1 MNNSS
6 KKELS
11 VKSTFIQKNIDM
23 SGSFYYNNDENTT
36 NQQSKENQILNEK
49 IVKLYID
56 KRPLLSMKTI
66 KKLAN
71 FNFTIQYTKNEYNS
85 IVVNHIIHNDPGHI
99 VAEFKDFL
107 IEGDINEFLQKSYKI
122 NEINFLLPK
131 IFEYYIN
138 SSVIFPN
145 YVILPE
151 SKYIYK
157 NIQKKQKVIDAIQ
170 DQEEKDERIK
180 KGLIKEEEKEN
191 VFTMQILDSIL
202 NQTDTSGI
210 KKYFGINTE
219 GNSLEISKLNNIIND
234 INSCDNKNLKFKN
247 SSHINEYYTQ
257 SSKNE
262 TNNKNR
268 TSGNNIRDKIFQKQN
283 SRNTKCYIK
292 KKQNDI
298 NSLKSKNKSKMSLE
312 INKIIIDNGSSSNK
326 NFKNIKNSYN
336 LDKRGIQLSNSIK
349 NINELT
355 LNNKTNNGVLL
366 RNIYSRN
373 KDIPNKNFSK
383 NKKEDDKNNKN
394 KNKNKENFQ
403 KGRNFTN
410 NNIKNN
416 NYNNYYNTTN
426 NINGGDDIAHQNHII
441 NSNSNSNYNIF
452 NKIVTKCITSRQ
464 FYKLENNHNNNE
476 LVKTLYKNV
485 SLKNKRNSFKS
496 NDNFIG
502 KNKKIIK
509 KSIINILLNNNKELQ
524 TEENSSIFRNRKSI
538 KSSLNGCILESIAKS
553 TFFSDKNN
561 VKEKGTRRHMF
572 SGLSQKDNNMK
583 INQNKN
589 KNKNKNSNKLFNSC
603 SVNNMMNSYRTINKN
618 YSSNNIISCINNTNN
633 TSNLSNTFRK
643 KDNSREFIHI
653 YQKECKSQ
661 QKENQ
666 NEKNINNNKK
676 VYTSNFNL
684 NDKEKEIEK
693 EREFSIKSYNDK
705 NNLKEYFDKKNKID
719 TINNNNQY
727 ENCIFKNFKNDKI
740 NKDFKS
746 LNNTKCLVHKKK
758 TSTIINNNKDHSN
771 QKIISEKKLA
781 KELSENNIIS
791 ESLNSP
797 TNSIYAKK
805 FYIKS
810 DLREKHINLN
820 MEKPLTLRQS
830 INKNDINNTEK
841 IELLTKKINEM
852 KRCMKESSENN
863 TNSISNIFRN
873 KKVKRKNQTSSQ
885 NFKKQKDYI
894 DSKRN
899 RADNILLSDTIN
911 EVTIKNIYMNNNLIN
926 KVKKDYENK
935 KLIRDNRQTM
945 SNDDIM
951 NSNKITRKT
960 VKDFRSKSN
969 YLLEEH
975 NTKVNFNASKRN
987 KYNNK
992 ELNTESNFNKKMNY
1006 DNENI
1011 PINVDKSN
1019 KNNKDDISLNNKMKS
1034 YSLKVIP
1041 IKQINRNKVNIK
1053 GIYINGFEK
1062 ILKKKNNNNT
1072 RNNDI
1077 PLSVTERLK
1086 HINESSY
1093 LNSSN
1098 RYINTSNNNT
1108 KIFQKKKINDNSKR
1122 K

>member
-11 VKSTFIQKNIDM
+11 VKSTFIQKNMDM
-23 SGSFYYNNDENTT
+23 SGSFCYNNDENTT

-49 IVKLYID
+49 IIKLYID
-56 KRPLLSMKTI
+56 KHPLLSMKTI

-191 VFTMQILDSIL
+191 VFTTQIVDSIL

-210 KKYFGINTE
+210 KQYFDINTE

-234 INSCDNKNLKFKN
+234 INLCDEKNLKFKN
-247 SSHINEYYTQ
+247 TSHINEYYTQ
-257 SSKNE
+257 SSRNE
-262 TNNKNR
+262 TNNNNR
-268 TSGNNIRDKIFQKQN
+268 TNGNNLRINIRDKIIQKQN
-283 SRNTKCYIK
+283 NKNAKCYIK

-298 NSLKSKNKSKMSLE
+298 NPLRNKYKSKMSLE
-312 INKIIIDNGSSSNK
+312 INKIIIDNGSNSNK
-326 NFKNIKNSYN
+326 NLKNIKNSYN

-355 LNNKTNNGVLL
+355 LNNRTNNGVLL
-366 RNIYSRN
+366 KSIYSRN
-373 KDIPNKNFSK
+373 KVIPNKIFSK
-383 NKKEDDKNNKN
+383 NKKENDKNNKN
-394 KNKNKENFQ
+394 KSKESFQ
-403 KGRNFTN
+403 KGRNFTSN
-410 NNIKNN
+410 IIKNN
-416 NYNNYYNTTN
+416 NNNYDNYYNTTN
-426 NINGGDDIAHQNHII
+426 NINGGADIANQNH
-441 NSNSNSNYNIF
+441 NTNSNYNIN
-452 NKIVTKCITSRQ
+452 NKNITKCITSRQ
-464 FYKLENNHNNNE
+464 FYKLENNSNNNE

-502 KNKKIIK
+502 SNKKIIK

-538 KSSLNGCILESIAKS
+538 KESFNGCILESIAKS
-553 TFFSDKNN
+553 TFFSDKNYLN
-561 VKEKGTRRHMF
+561 EKGTRRHMF
-572 SGLSQKDNNMK
+572 SGLSQKDKNMK

-589 KNKNKNSNKLFNSC
+589 NNKLFYSC
-603 SVNNMMNSYRTINKN
+603 SMNNMMNSYRTTNKN
-618 YSSNNIISCINNTNN
+618 YSSNNIISCINNINN
-633 TSNLSNTFRK
+633 TSNLSNTLRK
-643 KDNSREFIHI
+643 KDSNREFIHN
-653 YQKECKSQ
+653 YQKEYKSQ
-661 QKENQ
+661 QKERH
-666 NEKNINNNKK
+666 NEKSIKNKKK
-676 VYTSNFNL
+676 VYASNFNL
-684 NDKEKEIEK
+684 NDKEKEI

-705 NNLKEYFDKKNKID
+705 NNLKEYFDKKNNID
-719 TINNNNQY
+719 NINNNNQF
-727 ENCIFKNFKNDKI
+727 ENCIFKNFKNDNI
-740 NKDFKS
+740 NKDNKS
-746 LNNTKCLVHKKK
+746 LNSANCLVHKKK
-758 TSTIINNNKDHSN
+758 ASTIINNKKEHSI
-771 QKIISEKKLA
+771 QQIISEKKIA
-781 KELSENNIIS
+781 KEPSENNIIS

-810 DLREKHINLN
+810 DIREKQINLD
-820 MEKPLTLRQS
+820 MEKPLTLRKS
-830 INKNDINNTEK
+830 INKNDINDTEK
-841 IELLTKKINEM
+841 IEILTKKINEM
-852 KRCMKESSENN
+852 KRCMKESSEKN
-863 TNSISNIFRN
+863 TNSISNIFKN
-873 KKVKRKNQTSSQ
+873 KKIKRKNQTSSQ
-885 NFKKQKDYI
+885 NLKKQKDYI
-894 DSKRN
+894 DTTRSRN
-899 RADNILLSDTIN
+899 ENILLSDTIA

-926 KVKKDYENK
+926 KVKKDCENK
-935 KLIRDNRQTM
+935 KLIRDNKQTM

-951 NSNKITRKT
+951 NSNKITKKT
-960 VKDFRSKSN
+960 MKDFRSNSN
-969 YLLEEH
+969 YLLEGD
-975 NTKVNFNASKRN
+975 NTKVNNNASKRY
-987 KYNNK
+987 KFNNK
-992 ELNTESNFNKKMNY
+992 EMNTESNFNKKLNY

-1019 KNNKDDISLNNKMKS
+1019 KYNKDDLSLINKMKS
-1034 YSLKVIP
+1034 YSLKVLP
-1041 IKQINRNKVNIK
+1041 INQINRNRVNIK

-1062 ILKKKNNNNT
+1062 ILKKKKNNNM

-1077 PLSVTERLK
+1077 PLSVTERFK

-1108 KIFQKKKINDNSKR
+1108 KIFQKKIINDNSKR

>member
-11 VKSTFIQKNIDM
+11 VKSTFIQKNMDM

-36 NQQSKENQILNEK
+36 NQQSKENQILSEK
-49 IVKLYID
+49 IIKLYID
-56 KRPLLSMKTI
+56 RHPLLSMKTI

-107 IEGDINEFLQKSYKI
+107 IAGDINEFLQKSYKI

-170 DQEEKDERIK
+170 SQEEKDERIK

-191 VFTMQILDSIL
+191 VFTTQIVDSIL

-210 KKYFGINTE
+210 KQYFGINTE
-219 GNSLEISKLNNIIND
+219 GNSLEISKVNNIIND

-257 SSKNE
+257 SSRNE
-262 TNNKNR
+262 TNNNNR
-268 TSGNNIRDKIFQKQN
+268 TNGNNLRINIRDKIIQKQN
-283 SRNTKCYIK
+283 NKNSKCYIK

-298 NSLKSKNKSKMSLE
+298 NSLRTKNKSKMSLE
-312 INKIIIDNGSSSNK
+312 INKIIIDNGSNSNK

-355 LNNKTNNGVLL
+355 LNNRTNNGVLL
-366 RNIYSRN
+366 KSIYSRN
-373 KDIPNKNFSK
+373 KDIPNKKFSK

-394 KNKNKENFQ
+394 KSKESFQ
-403 KGRNFTN
+403 KGRNFTSN
-410 NNIKNN
+410 YIKNN

-426 NINGGDDIAHQNHII
+426 NINGGADIAHQNH
-441 NSNSNSNYNIF
+441 NSNSNSNYNIN
-452 NKIVTKCITSRQ
+452 NKNVTKCITSRQ

-476 LVKTLYKNV
+476 LGKTLYKNV

-502 KNKKIIK
+502 SNKKIIK
-509 KSIINILLNNNKELQ
+509 KSIINILLNNNKEFQ
-524 TEENSSIFRNRKSI
+524 TEENSSIFRNKKNI
-538 KSSLNGCILESIAKS
+538 KASFNGCILESIAKS

-561 VKEKGTRRHMF
+561 LKEKGTRRHMF

-583 INQNKN
+583 INQNKS
-589 KNKNKNSNKLFNSC
+589 KNKDSNKLFNSC
-603 SVNNMMNSYRTINKN
+603 SMNNMMNSYRTINKN
-618 YSSNNIISCINNTNN
+618 YSSNNNISCINNINN

-643 KDNSREFIHI
+643 KNSNREFIHI
-653 YQKECKSQ
+653 HQKEYRSQ
-661 QKENQ
+661 QKEKH
-666 NEKNINNNKK
+666 NEKSIKNKKK

-684 NDKEKEIEK
+684 NDKEKEIER
-693 EREFSIKSYNDK
+693 EREFSIKSYNEK

-719 TINNNNQY
+719 SINNNNQF
-727 ENCIFKNFKNDKI
+727 ENCIFKNFKNDNI
-740 NKDFKS
+740 NKYNKS
-746 LNNTKCLVHKKK
+746 LNSTNCLVHKKK
-758 TSTIINNNKDHSN
+758 ASTIINNKKENSIH
-771 QKIISEKKLA
+771 QIISKKKIA
-781 KELSENNIIS
+781 KEPSENNIIS

-810 DLREKHINLN
+810 DLREKQINLDI
-820 MEKPLTLRQS
+820 ERPLTLRKS
-830 INKNDINNTEK
+830 INKNASNDNEK

-852 KRCMKESSENN
+852 KKCMKESSEKN
-863 TNSISNIFRN
+863 TNSISNIFKN
-873 KKVKRKNQTSSQ
+873 QKLKRKNQTSSQ
-885 NFKKQKDYI
+885 NFKKQKDYL
-894 DSKRN
+894 DSTRN
-899 RADNILLSDTIN
+899 RNDNILMSDTIA

-926 KVKKDYENK
+926 KVKKDYDNK

-951 NSNKITRKT
+951 SSNKITRKT
-960 VKDFRSKSN
+960 MKDFRSNSN
-969 YLLEEH
+969 YLLEG
-975 NTKVNFNASKRN
+975 NDSKVNNNASKRY
-987 KYNNK
+987 KFNNK
-992 ELNTESNFNKKMNY
+992 ELNTESNFNKKLNY
-1006 DNENI
+1006 DNENM

-1019 KNNKDDISLNNKMKS
+1019 KNNKDDISSINKMKS
-1034 YSLKVIP
+1034 YSLKVLP
-1041 IKQINRNKVNIK
+1041 IKQINKNKVNIK

-1062 ILKKKNNNNT
+1062 IIKKKNNNNT
-1072 RNNDI
+1072 RNNYI
-1077 PLSVTERLK
+1077 PLSVTERFK

>member
-11 VKSTFIQKNIDM
+11 VKSTFIQKNMDM

-49 IVKLYID
+49 IIKLYIN
-56 KRPLLSMKTI
+56 KHPLLSMKTI

-107 IEGDINEFLQKSYKI
+107 IAGDINEFLQKSYKI
-122 NEINFLLPK
+122 NEIKFLLPK
-131 IFEYYIN
+131 ICEYYIN

-145 YVILPE
+145 YVKLPE

-170 DQEEKDERIK
+170 DQEDKDERIK
-180 KGLIKEEEKEN
+180 KGLFKEEEKEN
-191 VFTMQILDSIL
+191 VFTTQIVDSIL

-210 KKYFGINTE
+210 KQYFGINTE

-247 SSHINEYYTQ
+247 SCHINEYYTQ
-257 SSKNE
+257 SSRNE
-262 TNNKNR
+262 TNNNNR
-268 TSGNNIRDKIFQKQN
+268 TSGNNLRINIRDKIMQKQN

-298 NSLKSKNKSKMSLE
+298 SSLKSKNKSKMSLE
-312 INKIIIDNGSSSNK
+312 INKIIMDNGSHSNK

-355 LNNKTNNGVLL
+355 LNNRTNNGVLL
-366 RNIYSRN
+366 RSIYSRN
-373 KDIPNKNFSK
+373 KDIPNKKFSK
-383 NKKEDDKNNKN
+383 NKKEEDKNNKN
-394 KNKNKENFQ
+394 KSKESFQ
-403 KGRNFTN
+403 KGRNFTSN
-410 NNIKNN
+410 FIKNN

-426 NINGGDDIAHQNHII
+426 NINGGADITYHNH
-441 NSNSNSNYNIF
+441 NSNSNSKYNIN
-452 NKIVTKCITSRQ
+452 NKNITKCITSRQ
-464 FYKLENNHNNNE
+464 FYKLENNFNNNE
-476 LVKTLYKNV
+476 LGKTLYKNAG
-485 SLKNKRNSFKS
+485 LKNERNSFKS
-496 NDNFIG
+496 NDNFSG
-502 KNKKIIK
+502 GNKKIIK
-509 KSIINILLNNNKELQ
+509 KSIINKLLNNNKELH
-524 TEENSSIFRNRKSI
+524 TEENSSIFKNRKSI
-538 KSSLNGCILESIAKS
+538 KTSFNGCIFESIAKS
-553 TFFSDKNN
+553 TFFSDRNN
-561 VKEKGTRRHMF
+561 TKEKGSRRHLF

-583 INQNKN
+583 ISQNKN
-589 KNKNKNSNKLFNSC
+589 NNKLFNSC
-603 SVNNMMNSYRTINKN
+603 SLNNMMNSYRTINKN
-618 YSSNNIISCINNTNN
+618 YSCNNIINCINN
-633 TSNLSNTFRK
+633 TSNLSNTHKK
-643 KDNSREFIHI
+643 KDSNREYIHI
-653 YQKECKSQ
+653 YKKECKSQ
-661 QKENQ
+661 QKEKHD
-666 NEKNINNNKK
+666 EISIKNNKK

-693 EREFSIKSYNDK
+693 EKEYFIKSYNDK
-705 NNLKEYFDKKNKID
+705 NNLREYFDKKNRID
-719 TINNNNQY
+719 SFNNNNQF
-727 ENCIFKNFKNDKI
+727 ENCIFKNFKNDNI
-740 NKDFKS
+740 NKDNKS
-746 LNNTKCLVHKKK
+746 LNSTNCLVHKKK
-758 TSTIINNNKDHSN
+758 ASTIINNKKEYSIQN
-771 QKIISEKKLA
+771 IISEKKIT
-781 KELSENNIIS
+781 KEPSENNIIS

-797 TNSIYAKK
+797 ANSIYTKK

-810 DLREKHINLN
+810 DLREKQINFDI
-820 MEKPLTLRQS
+820 EKPLTLRKS
-830 INKNDINNTEK
+830 INKNDINDTEK

-852 KRCMKESSENN
+852 KRCMKESSEKN
-863 TNSISNIFRN
+863 TNSISNIFKN
-873 KKVKRKNQTSSQ
+873 KKIKRKNQTSTQ
-885 NFKKQKDYI
+885 NFKKQKNNI
-894 DSKRN
+894 DSARN
-899 RADNILLSDTIN
+899 NADNILLSDTIT

-926 KVKKDYENK
+926 KVKKENENK

-951 NSNKITRKT
+951 GSNKITRKT
-960 VKDFRSKSN
+960 MKDFRSNSN
-969 YLLEEH
+969 YLLEG
-975 NTKVNFNASKRN
+975 NISKVNNNASK
-987 KYNNK
+987 KYKFNNK
-992 ELNTESNFNKKMNY
+992 EMNTESNFNKKFNY
-1006 DNENI
+1006 INENI

-1019 KNNKDDISLNNKMKS
+1019 KNNKEDISLINKMKS
-1034 YSLKVIP
+1034 YSLKVLP
-1041 IKQINRNKVNIK
+1041 IKQINKNKVNIK
-1053 GIYINGFEK
+1053 GIHINGFEK
-1062 ILKKKNNNNT
+1062 ILKKKNNNNA

-1108 KIFQKKKINDNSKR
+1108 KIFQKKKISDNSKR

>member
-1 MNNSS
+1 MHNSS

-11 VKSTFIQKNIDM
+11 VKSTFIQKNIDI

-49 IVKLYID
+49 IIKLYID
-56 KRPLLSMKTI
+56 KHPLLSMKTI

-107 IEGDINEFLQKSYKI
+107 IAGDINEFLMKSYKK

-131 IFEYYIN
+131 IFEYYTN

-170 DQEEKDERIK
+170 DQEEKDEGIK

-191 VFTMQILDSIL
+191 VFTTQIVDSIL

-234 INSCDNKNLKFKN
+234 INSCDNKNLKLKN
-247 SSHINEYYTQ
+247 NSHINEYYAQ
-257 SSKNE
+257 SSRNE
-262 TNNKNR
+262 TNNNNR
-268 TSGNNIRDKIFQKQN
+268 NSVNTLEINIRDKIIQKQN
-283 SRNTKCYIK
+283 NRNAKCYIK

-312 INKIIIDNGSSSNK
+312 INKIFFDNGSNSNK
-326 NFKNIKNSYN
+326 NFKNIKNNYN
-336 LDKRGIQLSNSIK
+336 LDKRGIQLSSSIK

-366 RNIYSRN
+366 KSIYSRN
-373 KDIPNKNFSK
+373 KDIPNKKFSN

-394 KNKNKENFQ
+394 KNRESFQ
-403 KGRNFTN
+403 KGRNFTSN
-410 NNIKNN
+410 FIKNN

-426 NINGGDDIAHQNHII
+426 NINGGVDITHQNH
-441 NSNSNSNYNIF
+441 NRNSNYNVK
-452 NKIVTKCITSRQ
+452 NKNITKSITSRQ
-464 FYKLENNHNNNE
+464 FYKLENNHNNNDLE
-476 LVKTLYKNV
+476 KTLYKNV
-485 SLKNKRNSFKS
+485 NLKNKRNSFKS

-502 KNKKIIK
+502 SNKKIIK
-509 KSIINILLNNNKELQ
+509 KSIINILLNKNKELQ
-524 TEENSSIFRNRKSI
+524 TEENSSIFRNGKSI
-538 KSSLNGCILESIAKS
+538 KTSFNGCILESIAKS
-553 TFFSDKNN
+553 TFFSDKDN
-561 VKEKGTRRHMF
+561 VKEKGTKRHMF
-572 SGLSQKDNNMK
+572 SGLSQKDNSMK
-583 INQNKN
+583 INQNKS
-589 KNKNKNSNKLFNSC
+589 KNKDSNKLFNSC
-603 SVNNMMNSYRTINKN
+603 SMNNMMNSYRTINKN
-618 YSSNNIISCINNTNN
+618 YSSNNIISCINNN
-633 TSNLSNTFRK
+633 SNISNTFRK
-643 KDNSREFIHI
+643 KNSNREFIHI
-653 YQKECKSQ
+653 YKKEYKSQ
-661 QKENQ
+661 QKEKH
-666 NEKNINNNKK
+666 NEKSIKNNKK

-705 NNLKEYFDKKNKID
+705 NNLKEYFDKKNKIEN
-719 TINNNNQY
+719 INNNNKF
-727 ENCIFKNFKNDKI
+727 ENCIFKNFKNDNI
-740 NKDFKS
+740 NKDNKS
-746 LNNTKCLVHKKK
+746 LNSTNCLVHKKK
-758 TSTIINNNKDHSN
+758 TSTIINNKKEYSI
-771 QKIISEKKLA
+771 QQIISEKKIS
-781 KELSENNIIS
+781 KEPSENNIIS
-791 ESLNSP
+791 ETLNSP

-810 DLREKHINLN
+810 DLREKQINLDI
-820 MEKPLTLRQS
+820 EKPLTSRKS
-830 INKNDINNTEK
+830 INKNDINDTQK

-852 KRCMKESSENN
+852 KRCMKESSEKN

-873 KKVKRKNQTSSQ
+873 KKLKRKNQKSSQ
-885 NFKKQKDYI
+885 NIKKQKDYI
-894 DSKRN
+894 DSSRN
-899 RADNILLSDTIN
+899 RADNILMSDTIA
-911 EVTIKNIYMNNNLIN
+911 EVTIKNIYINNNLIN

-951 NSNKITRKT
+951 SSNKITRKT
-960 VKDFRSKSN
+960 MKDFRSNSN
-969 YLLEEH
+969 YLLEGN
-975 NTKVNFNASKRN
+975 NTKVNNNASK
-987 KYNNK
+987 KSKINNK
-992 ELNTESNFNKKMNY
+992 KLNTESNFNKKLNY

-1019 KNNKDDISLNNKMKS
+1019 KKNKEDLSLINKMKS
-1034 YSLKVIP
+1034 YSLKVLP

-1077 PLSVTERLK
+1077 PLSVTERFK

-1098 RYINTSNNNT
+1098 RYINTSHNNT
-1108 KIFQKKKINDNSKR
+1108 KIFQKKKISDNSKR

>member
-11 VKSTFIQKNIDM
+11 VKSTFIQKNMDM
-23 SGSFYYNNDENTT
+23 SGSFYYNNEENTT

-49 IVKLYID
+49 IIKLYIN
-56 KRPLLSMKTI
+56 KHPLLSMKTI

-107 IEGDINEFLQKSYKI
+107 IAGDINEFLQKSYKI
-122 NEINFLLPK
+122 NEIKFLLPK
-131 IFEYYIN
+131 ICEYYIN

-145 YVILPE
+145 YVKLPE

-170 DQEEKDERIK
+170 DQEDKDERIK
-180 KGLIKEEEKEN
+180 KGLFKEEEKEN
-191 VFTMQILDSIL
+191 VFTTQIVDSIL

-210 KKYFGINTE
+210 KQYFGINTE

-247 SSHINEYYTQ
+247 SCHINEYYTQ
-257 SSKNE
+257 SSRNE
-262 TNNKNR
+262 TNNNNR
-268 TSGNNIRDKIFQKQN
+268 TSGNNLRINIRDKIMQKQN

-298 NSLKSKNKSKMSLE
+298 SSLKSKNKSKMSLE
-312 INKIIIDNGSSSNK
+312 INKIIMDNGSHSNK

-355 LNNKTNNGVLL
+355 LNNRTNNGVLL
-366 RNIYSRN
+366 RSIYSRN
-373 KDIPNKNFSK
+373 KDIPNKKFSK
-383 NKKEDDKNNKN
+383 NKKEEDKNNKN
-394 KNKNKENFQ
+394 KSKESFQ
-403 KGRNFTN
+403 KGRNFTSN
-410 NNIKNN
+410 FIKNN

-426 NINGGDDIAHQNHII
+426 NINGGADITYHNH
-441 NSNSNSNYNIF
+441 NSNSNSKYNIN
-452 NKIVTKCITSRQ
+452 NKNITKCITSRQ
-464 FYKLENNHNNNE
+464 FYKLENNFNNNE
-476 LVKTLYKNV
+476 LGKTLYKNAG
-485 SLKNKRNSFKS
+485 LKNERNSFRS
-496 NDNFIG
+496 NDNFSG
-502 KNKKIIK
+502 GNKKIIK
-509 KSIINILLNNNKELQ
+509 KSIINKLLNNNKELH
-524 TEENSSIFRNRKSI
+524 TEENSSIFKNRKSI
-538 KSSLNGCILESIAKS
+538 KTSFNGCIFESIAKS
-553 TFFSDKNN
+553 TFFSDRNN
-561 VKEKGTRRHMF
+561 TKEKGSRRHLF

-583 INQNKN
+583 ISQNKN
-589 KNKNKNSNKLFNSC
+589 NNKLFNSC
-603 SVNNMMNSYRTINKN
+603 SLNNMMNSYRTINKN
-618 YSSNNIISCINNTNN
+618 YSCNNIINCINN
-633 TSNLSNTFRK
+633 TSNLSNTHKK
-643 KDNSREFIHI
+643 KDSNREFMHI

-661 QKENQ
+661 QKEKHD
-666 NEKNINNNKK
+666 EISRTNNKK

-693 EREFSIKSYNDK
+693 EKEFFIKSYNDK
-705 NNLKEYFDKKNKID
+705 NNLREYFDKKNRID
-719 TINNNNQY
+719 SYNNNNQF
-727 ENCIFKNFKNDKI
+727 ENCIFKNFKNDNI
-740 NKDFKS
+740 NKDNKS
-746 LNNTKCLVHKKK
+746 LNSTNCLVHKKK
-758 TSTIINNNKDHSN
+758 ASTIINNKKEYSIQN
-771 QKIISEKKLA
+771 IISEKKIA
-781 KELSENNIIS
+781 KEPSENNIIS
-791 ESLNSP
+791 ETLNSP
-797 TNSIYAKK
+797 ANSIYTKK

-810 DLREKHINLN
+810 DLREKQINFDI
-820 MEKPLTLRQS
+820 EKPLALRKS
-830 INKNDINNTEK
+830 INKNDINDTEK

-852 KRCMKESSENN
+852 KRCMKESSEKN
-863 TNSISNIFRN
+863 TNSISNIFKN
-873 KKVKRKNQTSSQ
+873 KKIKRKNQTSTQ
-885 NFKKQKDYI
+885 NFKKQKNNNI
-894 DSKRN
+894 DSARN
-899 RADNILLSDTIN
+899 NADNILLSDTIA

-926 KVKKDYENK
+926 KVKKENENK

-951 NSNKITRKT
+951 GSNKITRKT
-960 VKDFRSKSN
+960 MKDFRSNSN
-969 YLLEEH
+969 YLLEG
-975 NTKVNFNASKRN
+975 NISKVNNNASK
-987 KYNNK
+987 KYKFNNK
-992 ELNTESNFNKKMNY
+992 EMNTESNFNKKFNY
-1006 DNENI
+1006 INENI

-1019 KNNKDDISLNNKMKS
+1019 KNNKEDISLINKMKS
-1034 YSLKVIP
+1034 YSLKVLP
-1041 IKQINRNKVNIK
+1041 IKQINKNKVNIK
-1053 GIYINGFEK
+1053 GIHINGFEK
-1062 ILKKKNNNNT
+1062 ILKKKNNNNA

-1108 KIFQKKKINDNSKR
+1108 KIFQKKKISDNSKR